1 MRRSDDII
9 NISNKERGVNMVRS
23 IEMLYEEMND
33 LVCKC
38 LENGYIICN
47 DNASY
52 GGIISKCTLLNIDE
66 RLKIVVYITRK
77 YTSYTDELYKKYGYR
92 GDIYSIRMM
101 RDTIRNI
108 ESELQHDLSSSINNM
123 EEIYKKDYCELSA
136 SYNRHKGYTDDI
148 DDVIEFCRKRNERD
162 TRDLY
167 ASKDVFYKDIDR
179 LRIALNR
186 VKREPRTKM
195 IHLENIDWVKK
206 DGCRYLVS
214 YTTNNGTN
222 RCVYIK

>member
-1 MRRSDDII
+1 
-9 NISNKERGVNMVRS
+9 MVRS

-52 GGIISKCTLLNIDE
+52 SGIVSKCTLLNIDE

-77 YTSYTDELYKKYGYR
+77 YSSYTDELYKKYGYR
-92 GDIYSIRMM
+92 GDIYSVRMM

-108 ESELQHDLSSSINNM
+108 ASELQHDCWGNSIDNM
-123 EEIYKKDYCELSA
+123 EEIYRKDYCELSA

-148 DDVIEFCRKRNERD
+148 DNVVEFCRKRNERED
-162 TRDLY
+162 RNYTSAY
-167 ASKDVFYKDIDR
+167 ETYYKDIDR

-195 IHLENIDWVKK
+195 VHLENIDWVKK
-206 DGCRYLVS
+206 DGHRYLVS

-222 RCVYIK
+222 RCIYIK